1 MSQPVQKA
9 TESWCQVKL
18 NWRLRQSTKKAPNFD
33 VAQPEKETA
42 EVASVTISYFVF
54 RAL

>member
-1 MSQPVQKA
+1 VPNKIELALA
-9 TESWCQVKL
+9 TEHQ
-18 NWRLRQSTKKAPNFD
+18 KAPNFD